1 MVDSPAQDTTAVFA
15 KTTLGLEEIQQRT
28 LRLPLLT
35 RRVLLLVD
43 GRRSVAELATL
54 AGNADVASLLADLQ
68 ERGCIERVAAAPA
81 PSPRAAPS
89 RAAAPSPAPS
99 PAPAPER
106 PSAGAAADPALAGL
120 PPPSSRSA
128 EQIDMARHFMINTIN
143 RMLEQNSRLTLV
155 EKIFSAPDA
164 AALREQFPHWEEAI
178 SSSWMGKRRLPD
190 LRKKLF
196 EVL

>member
-1 MVDSPAQDTTAVFA
+1 MTVFA

-43 GRRSVAELATL
+43 GRRTVAELATL
-54 AGNADVASLLADLQ
+54 AGNADVAGLLADLQ
-68 ERGCIERVAAAPA
+68 QRGCIERVAAAPA
-81 PSPRAAPS
+81 PRAAPA
-89 RAAAPSPAPS
+89 RA
-99 PAPAPER
+99 PAPAPE
-106 PSAGAAADPALAGL
+106 PPAAPAAVPGLEPAGL
-120 PPPSSRSA
+120 PPASSRNTKQV
-128 EQIDMARHFMINTIN
+128 EMARHFMINTIN

-164 AALREQFPHWEEAI
+164 VALREQYSAWEDAI
-178 SSSWMGKRRLPD
+178 SSSWMGKRRLPE